1 MRAERFSLVE
11 AVEALPPPDVVRDWR
26 RDTALVLDSN
36 TFMRNIIVNI
46 LRDAG
51 ASNIV
56 STSHADYALDALRDS
71 ASGLII
77 CDWSEQEDPRE
88 DRLNWL
94 RRVRGTSRASF
105 RDTPAI
111 LVSRPR
117 TRFEVEHARDAGASE
132 FVVTP
137 LAPATLVSRADSLQS
152 QPRSFID
159 VTRFQGPNRRRRSR
173 QPDIQALKRG
183 VDVAAGLTTPM
194 AAARAGALAF
204 AEETFRSGDPL
215 AMRVARSL
223 QRFIASIREYSVTEA
238 EVVEMHRAALAQL
251 VRMNGAGDPLRGPV
265 VTGLERLVTKRMRQ
279 R

>member
-1 MRAERFSLVE
+1 MRAERFSFVE
-11 AVEALPPPDVVRDWR
+11 AAETAPPPDVVRDWR

-51 ASNIV
+51 ARNIV
-56 STSHADYALDALRDS
+56 STSHTDYALDALRDS
-71 ASGLII
+71 TPGLII

-117 TRFEVEHARDAGASE
+117 TRSEVEHARDAGASE

-137 LAPATLVSRADSLQS
+137 LAPTTLVSRADSLQS

-159 VTRFQGPNRRRRSR
+159 VTRFQGPNRRRRPR
-173 QPDIQALKRG
+173 PPMTQALKRG
-183 VDVAAGLTTPM
+183 VDVAAGLTTPI

-223 QRFIASIREYSVTEA
+223 QRFIASIREFTVVEA

-251 VRMNGAGDPLRGPV
+251 VRMSGAGDPLRGPV
-265 VTGLERLVTKRMRQ
+265 VTGLEQLVAKRMGQ